1 MPAVH
6 RRWHWE
12 INDVVQG
19 GNVLGIPDPKL
30 LMLAPGVQ
38 INAASEEDYLRELLQ
53 VGTIAAAICLCT
65 VGTVAAAIFPCPAR
79 PPLHCGDQTLG
90 RCVGSWVA
98 ARPAIQARGNPNEY
112 SRAGQGA
119 PEGARQHAER
129 GHCHVPP
136 PLPNLAPHASLPCPQ
151 LVRLAH
157 AMGRRFVLPFTP
169 CEADWVGVLHLSP
182 DAGADGDLVV
192 DGTLKGLLPSQH
204 DGFQVRAHCR
214 GAWLSCGRGAWRR
227 AWQAGMSAGAAGGD
241 ITLGQPSR
249 VRWASLHTSRSRR
262 GHCTTAPLPPVPTRT
277 QRPLPTPAAG
287 A

>member
-12 INDVVQG
+12 INDVVQS
-19 GNVLGIPDPKL
+19 GNALGIQDPKL

-38 INAASEEDYLRELLQ
+38 IITASEEDYLRELLQ

-65 VGTVAAAIFPCPAR
+65 VGTATAAIRPCPAR
-79 PPLHCGDQTLG
+79 PHLHCGDETPG
-90 RCVGSWVA
+90 RCVGNWVA
-98 ARPAIQARGNPNEY
+98 TGRPPRREATQA
-112 SRAGQGA
+112 STAGRDKVHWREPGSMQNLG
-119 PEGARQHAER
+119 PVVCPCG
-129 GHCHVPP
+129 CPTLPP
-136 PLPNLAPHASLPCPQ
+136 DASLPCLQ

-204 DGFQVRAHCR
+204 DGFQVRAQC
-214 GAWLSCGRGAWRR
+214 
-227 AWQAGMSAGAAGGD
+227 
-241 ITLGQPSR
+241 
-249 VRWASLHTSRSRR
+249 
-262 GHCTTAPLPPVPTRT
+262 
-277 QRPLPTPAAG
+277 
-287 A
+287 